1 MVIYLSALKCNSSA
15 FGRTVTLKFL
25 QFHGYLFF
33 SGYICYDSIIFGKK
47 DILIF
52 MNAITLIIIYL
63 VVINCTSFITMG
75 VDKYK
80 ARKRTWRIPESTLFV
95 LALIGGSIGSIMGM
109 HLFHH
114 KTRHWYFLYGMPAIL
129 IVQILLVLL
138 IVTSPIEILV
148 M

>member
-1 MVIYLSALKCNSSA
+1 MLSRNISA
-15 FGRTVTLKFL
+15 SGFTVTLSHKR
-25 QFHGYLFF
+25 
-33 SGYICYDSIIFGKK
+33 
-47 DILIF
+47 DILIL

-63 VVINCTSFITMG
+63 TAINLISFIVMG

-80 ARKRTWRIPESTLFV
+80 ARKRAWRIPESTLFV
-95 LALIGGSIGSIMGM
+95 LAIIGGSVGSIAGM

-129 IVQILLVLL
+129 IIQILIVVAL
-138 IVTSPIEILV
+138 VTSPIEFLI

>member
-1 MVIYLSALKCNSSA
+1 MIFYKNRMLS
-15 FGRTVTLKFL
+15 
-25 QFHGYLFF
+25 
-33 SGYICYDSIIFGKK
+33 DKK
-47 DILIF
+47 DILIL
-52 MNAITLIIIYL
+52 MDVITLIVIY
-63 VVINCTSFITMG
+63 VVIINLISFVVMG

-95 LALIGGSIGSIMGM
+95 LAIIGGSIGSIAGM

-129 IVQILLVLL
+129 IIQVLILIALA
-138 IVTSPIEILV
+138 TSPIEFLI